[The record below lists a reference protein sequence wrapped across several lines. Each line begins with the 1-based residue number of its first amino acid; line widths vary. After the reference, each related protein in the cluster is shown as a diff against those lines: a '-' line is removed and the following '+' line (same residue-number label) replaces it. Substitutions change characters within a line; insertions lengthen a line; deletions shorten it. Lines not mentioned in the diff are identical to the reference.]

1 MKKFG
6 AYTKWILAFILGV
19 ALIAVY
25 KTFDNLRE
33 VTDGILK
40 VLHVLKPFIFGF
52 VIAYILNLPCK
63 KIAGACRKSR
73 YKFLQ
78 QHEKGIS
85 VLSIYSIAI
94 ILVVVLVWMIVPAA
108 YRNFIDI
115 YNFLYANLPE
125 YIETAV
131 AFIQDRFGTHL
142 FEVSPET
149 FIKAIQDFLGRI
161 DLTQFEKYAQ
171 GVMNVTSG
179 VMTSFIAFVVSIYAL
194 IDKERILNGVKR
206 VMNIFIPEEKLLK
219 VTTYVVKTNDIFAAY
234 LYSQLIDAAIVAVMA
249 TIVLSALKVKYA
261 IVLGLLMGFCNLI
274 PYFGAIIGAVTV
286 ILLTFF
292 TGGLFKCIWTG
303 VSLLVLQQF
312 DANFIGPRIMGNM
325 LKLRPIWVIFAVT
338 VGGGLFGV
346 LGMVLSVPVLVV
358 VKMIVSDYLKTLEWK
373 KARKTEE
380 TGEES

>member
-1 MKKFG
+1 MKNFG

-33 VTDGILK
+33 VTDVILK
-40 VLHVLKPFIFGF
+40 ILHVIKPFIAGF

-73 YKFLQ
+73 FKFLQ
-78 QHEKGIS
+78 NHEKGIS

-94 ILVVVLVWMIVPAA
+94 ILIVVLVWMIVPAA

-115 YNFLYANLPE
+115 YNFLYTNLPG
-125 YIETAV
+125 YIESAA
-131 AFIQDRFGTHL
+131 AFIQNNFGTHL
-142 FEVSPET
+142 IEVSPDT
-149 FIKAIQDFLGRI
+149 FIKTIQDFLTRI

-171 GVMNVTSG
+171 GVMSVTSG
-179 VMTSFIAFVVSIYAL
+179 VMTSFIAVIVSIYAL
-194 IDKERILNGVKR
+194 LDKERILGAVKR
-206 VMNIFIPEEKLLK
+206 VMNIFVPQEKLLK
-219 VTTYVVKTNDIFAAY
+219 VTTYVLKTNDIFAAY

-249 TIVLSALKVKYA
+249 TVALSALRVKYA
-261 IVLGLLMGFCNLI
+261 IALGLLMGFCNLI
-274 PYFGAIIGAVTV
+274 PYFGAIVGAVTA

-303 VSLLVLQQF
+303 IALLVLQQF

-358 VKMIVSDYLKTLEWK
+358 VKMIFSDYLKTLEWK
-373 KARKTEE
+373 KSQKSTIPRE
-380 TGEES
+380 G

>member
-1 MKKFG
+1 MKNFG

-33 VTDGILK
+33 VTDGILH
-40 VLHVLKPFIFGF
+40 VLQVLKPFIAGF

-63 KIAGACRKSR
+63 KISGICRKSK
-73 YKFLQ
+73 YKFFRR
-78 QHEKGIS
+78 HEKGIS
-85 VLSIYSIAI
+85 ILSIYTAAVV
-94 ILVVVLVWMIVPAA
+94 LLVVLVWMIVPAV
-108 YRNFIDI
+108 YRNFIEI
-115 YNFLYANLPE
+115 YNFLYANLPT
-125 YIETAV
+125 YIASAA
-131 AFIQDRFGTHL
+131 AFLENTFGTEL
-142 FEVSPET
+142 KISPET
-149 FIKAIQDFLGRI
+149 FIQAFQDFLSRI
-161 DLTQFEKYAQ
+161 DLTHFERYAQ
-171 GVMNVTSG
+171 GVMSVTSG
-179 VMTSFIAFVVSIYAL
+179 VMTSFISVIVSIYAL
-194 IDKERILNGVKR
+194 VDKERILAAVKR
-206 VMNIFIPEEKLLK
+206 IMNIFIPAEKSLQ
-219 VTTYVVKTNDIFAAY
+219 VTTYIVKTNDIFAAY
-234 LYSQLIDAAIVAVMA
+234 LYSQLIDAAFVAVLA
-249 TIVLSALKVKYA
+249 TIVLSVLKVKYA

-274 PYFGAIIGAVTV
+274 PYFGAIIGAVIV

-358 VKMIVSDYLKTLEWK
+358 VKMITTDYLRILEWK
-373 KARKTEE
+373 KEQKAAAAKEE
-380 TGEES
+380 